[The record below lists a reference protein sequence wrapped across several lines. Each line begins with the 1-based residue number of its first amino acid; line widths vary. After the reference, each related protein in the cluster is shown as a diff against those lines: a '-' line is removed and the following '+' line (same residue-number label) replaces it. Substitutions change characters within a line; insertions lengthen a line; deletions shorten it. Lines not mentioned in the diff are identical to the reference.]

1 MVVGVAATRYR
12 IVPEKSLI
20 WAEAKSSLHAIRAE
34 SSAIVGHLDADV
46 AADRLAPS
54 STPCAHVEF
63 EVQSMKSG
71 NRLFDMEVE
80 RRLDARRYPLVKGD
94 VRDVAVV
101 GADPGHYQVQ
111 GDIAFHGV
119 TKRIGGLV
127 TLKSLDTTT
136 LQIEGS
142 VALDMRDFD
151 ITPPN
156 YVDPMF
162 KISVRVVAEREKA

>member
-1 MVVGVAATRYR
+1 MAATRYR

-20 WAEAKSSLHAIRAE
+20 WAEAKSSLHPIRAE
-34 SSAIVGHLDADV
+34 SNAIAGHLDADV
-46 AADRLAPS
+46 SAGRLDPSSAPS
-54 STPCAHVEF
+54 GHVEF
-63 EVQSMKSG
+63 EVESMKSG

-80 RRLDARRYPLVKGD
+80 RRLDARKYPLVKGD

-101 GADPGHYQVQ
+101 GADSGRYQVQ

-119 TKRIGGLV
+119 TKRIGGQV
-127 TLKSLDTTT
+127 TLKSLGTTT

-162 KISVRVVAEREKA
+162 KVSVRVVVERERA

>member
-1 MVVGVAATRYR
+1 MAATRYR

-20 WAEAKSSLHAIRAE
+20 WAEAKSSLHPIRAE
-34 SSAIVGHLDADV
+34 SNAIVGHLDAEV
-46 AADRLAPS
+46 AAGRLDPGT
-54 STPCAHVEF
+54 TPGGHVEF
-63 EVQSMKSG
+63 EVESMKSG

-80 RRLDARRYPLVKGD
+80 RRLDARKFPLVKGD
-94 VRDVAVV
+94 VREVATV
-101 GADPGHYQVQ
+101 GAESGRYQVQ

-119 TKRIGGLV
+119 TKRVAGQV
-127 TLKSLDTTT
+127 TLKPLGTAS

-156 YVDPMF
+156 YVDPLF
-162 KISVRVVAEREKA
+162 KVSIRVVVERERA